1 MPEDIEILFR
11 NYFGEILRSH
21 RKSKQ
26 LSQEELADRSN
37 LHRTYISEI
46 ERGLKTVSL
55 LSLFRISKALD
66 IPAHSLILEVEN
78 KCKKM
83 S

>member
-1 MPEDIEILFR
+1 MNQDLETQFR
-11 NYFGEILRSH
+11 KNFGKVIRRH
-21 RKSKQ
+21 RKAKR

-55 LSLFRISKALD
+55 LSLFRISKALEV
-66 IPAHSLILEVEN
+66 PAYSLVREVEN
-78 KCKKM
+78 IC
-83 S
+83 